1 MRQDTTL
8 DEKNEILS
16 ETPQPG
22 WARRE
27 GQSPA
32 CLLNIM
38 YIIGAQPTGL
48 GKLTAARALYQ
59 LCRDVGVP
67 RAVKRHKVGDLG
79 QWTQGWLGGTLG
91 IEIARLIADGGRI
104 VQETV
109 GVELLATVDTAP
121 LFAF

>member
-1 MRQDTTL
+1 
-8 DEKNEILS
+8 
-16 ETPQPG
+16 
-22 WARRE
+22 
-27 GQSPA
+27 
-32 CLLNIM
+32 M